1 MLEIACVRARGLGA
15 RIGLEPGDRIVSLND
30 NEIHDVIDFKFFS
43 SDERISLVAQKVSGR
58 LYRTVVTKMPDDD
71 LGLEFVPF
79 RIKKCRN
86 NCLFCFVDQM
96 PKGCRAS
103 LSIKDD
109 DYRASFLH
117 GNYITLGNLTGQDWE
132 RIFNQR
138 LSPLYISVH
147 ATDTSLR
154 ASLLRNKKAPDIM
167 TALRRLAAGGIK
179 MHTQIVL
186 CPGINDGSHLVKT
199 IEDLSGLYPA
209 VSSIAAV
216 PVGLTSHRKK
226 LFPLRPFTPRQARAV
241 LEIITSLGKK
251 YKRRFGTRLVFA
263 SDEFYIKAKEPIP
276 PASWYEDFPQIE
288 NGVGMTAEFIR
299 DAARARLPAKIHPV
313 VATVVTGVSF
323 SRKLR
328 AIVKRFDDVKG
339 AVVKQV
345 TVKNRFFGPLVTVAG
360 LLTGRDVL
368 HALKGRRLGN
378 MLMIPSNA
386 LKEDEDLF
394 LDGMSLDQ
402 IERTLQVKVVSVGSF
417 RDMVDALRGKG
428 RTA

>member
-1 MLEIACVRARGLGA
+1 LLEIARVLPGSLAV
-15 RIGLEPGDRIVSLND
+15 RIGLRPGDRIVSINN

-43 SDERISLVAQKVSGR
+43 SDERISLVAKKVSGR
-58 LYRTVVTKMPDDD
+58 LYKTVVTKMPDDD

-109 DYRASFLH
+109 DFRASFLH
-117 GNYITLGNLTGQDWE
+117 GNYITLGNLTDEDWE
-132 RIFNQR
+132 RIFSQR

-147 ATDTSLR
+147 ATDTALR

-167 TALRRLAAGGIK
+167 TSLRRLAAGGIK

-186 CPGINDGSHLVKT
+186 CPGINDGAHLVKT
-199 IEDLSGLYPA
+199 IQDLSGLYPA

-216 PVGLTSHRKK
+216 PVGLTSQRKK
-226 LFPLRPFTPRQARAV
+226 LFPLRPFTQRQARAV
-241 LEIITSLGKK
+241 LEIITPLAKN
-251 YKRRFGTRLVFA
+251 YKRTFGTRLVFA

-299 DAARARLPAKIHPV
+299 DAARTRLPAKIHHV
-313 VATVVTGVSF
+313 AATVVTGVSF
-323 SRKLR
+323 RWKLR
-328 AIVKRFDDVKG
+328 DILKRFDDVKG
-339 AVVKQV
+339 AVVSQV

-368 HALKGRRLGN
+368 HALKGRKLGS
-378 MLMIPSNA
+378 MLMIPANA
-386 LKEDEDLF
+386 LKEDEAVF
-394 LDGMSLDQ
+394 LDGLTLEQ
-402 IERTLQVKVVSVGSF
+402 VERALKVKVVPVGSF

>member
-1 MLEIACVRARGLGA
+1 LLEIARVLPGSLGLK
-15 RIGLEPGDRIVSLND
+15 IGLEPGDRIVSVN
-30 NEIHDVIDFKFFS
+30 NHEIHDVIDFKYFS
-43 SDERISLVAQKVSGR
+43 SDERIALVARKASGR
-58 LYRTVVTKMPDDD
+58 LLRSVVTKMPDDD

-96 PKGCRAS
+96 PKGCRQS

-109 DYRASFLH
+109 DFRASFLH
-117 GNYITLGNLTGQDWE
+117 GNYITLGNLTEQDWE

-147 ATDTSLR
+147 ATDTALR
-154 ASLLRNKKAPDIM
+154 ASLLRNRRAPDIM

-186 CPGINDGSHLVKT
+186 CPGINDGAHLVKT

-226 LFPLRPFTPRQARAV
+226 LYPLKPYTPRQARGV
-241 LEIITSLGKK
+241 LEIITRLEKK
-251 YKRRFGTRLVFA
+251 YKKQFGTRLVFA

-276 PASWYEDFPQIE
+276 PVSFYEDFPQIE

-299 DAARARLPAKIHPV
+299 DAARTRLPAKIRPV
-313 VATVVTGVSF
+313 AATVVTGVSF

-328 AIVKRFDDVKG
+328 GIVKRFDDVNG
-339 AVVKQV
+339 AVVKLV

-368 HALKGRRLGN
+368 HALKGRKLGS
-378 MLMIPSNA
+378 MLMIPSDA
-386 LKEDEDLF
+386 LKEDEGLF

-402 IERTLQVKVVSVGSF
+402 VERALKVKVVPVGSF
-417 RDMVDALRGKG
+417 KDMVAALRGRG

>member
-1 MLEIACVRARGLGA
+1 LLEIARVLPGSLGLK
-15 RIGLEPGDRIVSLND
+15 IGLEPGDRIVSVN
-30 NEIHDVIDFKFFS
+30 NHEIHDVIDFKYFS
-43 SDERISLVAQKVSGR
+43 SDERIALVARKASGR
-58 LYRTVVTKMPDDD
+58 LLRSVVTKMPDDD

-96 PKGCRAS
+96 PKGCRQS

-109 DYRASFLH
+109 DFRASFLH
-117 GNYITLGNLTGQDWE
+117 GNYITLGNLTEQDWE

-147 ATDTSLR
+147 ATDTALR
-154 ASLLRNKKAPDIM
+154 ASLLRNRRAPDIM

-186 CPGINDGSHLVKT
+186 CPGINDGAHLVKT

-226 LFPLRPFTPRQARAV
+226 LFPLKPYTPRQARAV
-241 LEIITSLGKK
+241 LEIIKPLAKN

-276 PASWYEDFPQIE
+276 PVSFYEDFPQIE

-299 DAARARLPAKIHPV
+299 DAARTRLPAKIRPV
-313 VATVVTGVSF
+313 AATVVTGVSF

-328 AIVKRFDDVKG
+328 GIVKRFDDVNG
-339 AVVKQV
+339 AVVKLV

-368 HALKGRRLGN
+368 HALKGRKLGS
-378 MLMIPSNA
+378 MLMIPSDA
-386 LKEDEDLF
+386 LKEDEGLF

-402 IERTLQVKVVSVGSF
+402 VERALKVKVVPVGSF
-417 RDMVDALRGKG
+417 KDMVAALRGRG

>member
-1 MLEIACVRARGLGA
+1 MLEIARVLPGSLGLK
-15 RIGLEPGDRIVSLND
+15 IGLEPGDRIVSVN
-30 NEIHDVIDFKFFS
+30 NSEIHDVIDFKYFS
-43 SDERISLVAQKVSGR
+43 SDERIALVARKASGR
-58 LYRTVVTKMPDDD
+58 LLRSVVTKMPDDD

-96 PKGCRAS
+96 PKGCRQS

-109 DYRASFLH
+109 DFRASFLH
-117 GNYITLGNLTGQDWE
+117 GNYITLGNLTEQDWE

-147 ATDTSLR
+147 ATDTALR

-186 CPGINDGSHLVKT
+186 CPGINDGAHLVKT

-226 LFPLRPFTPRQARAV
+226 LFPLKPYTPRQARGV
-241 LEIITSLGKK
+241 LEIITRLEKK
-251 YKRRFGTRLVFA
+251 YKKQFGTRLVFA

-276 PASWYEDFPQIE
+276 PVSFYEDFPQIE

-299 DAARARLPAKIHPV
+299 DAARTRLPAKIRPV
-313 VATVVTGVSF
+313 AATVVTGVSF

-328 AIVKRFDDVKG
+328 GIVKRFDDVNG
-339 AVVKQV
+339 AVVKLV

-368 HALKGRRLGN
+368 HALKGRKLGS
-378 MLMIPSNA
+378 MLMIPSDA
-386 LKEDEDLF
+386 LKEDEGLF

-402 IERTLQVKVVSVGSF
+402 VERALKVKVVPVGSF
-417 RDMVDALRGKG
+417 KDMVAALRGRG

>member
-1 MLEIACVRARGLGA
+1 MLEIARVLPGSLGLK
-15 RIGLEPGDRIVSLND
+15 IGLEPGDRIVSVN
-30 NEIHDVIDFKFFS
+30 NHEIHDVIDFKYFS
-43 SDERISLVAQKVSGR
+43 SDERIALVARKASGR
-58 LYRTVVTKMPDDD
+58 LLRSVVTKMPDDD

-96 PKGCRAS
+96 PKGCRQS

-109 DYRASFLH
+109 DFRASFLH
-117 GNYITLGNLTGQDWE
+117 GNYITLGNLTEQDWE

-147 ATDTSLR
+147 ATDTALR
-154 ASLLRNKKAPDIM
+154 ASLLRNRRAPDIM

-186 CPGINDGSHLVKT
+186 CPGINDGAHLVKT

-226 LFPLRPFTPRQARAV
+226 LYPLKPYTPRQARGV
-241 LEIITSLGKK
+241 LEIITRLEKK
-251 YKRRFGTRLVFA
+251 YKKQFGTRLVFA

-276 PASWYEDFPQIE
+276 PVSFYEDFPQIE

-299 DAARARLPAKIHPV
+299 DAARTRLPVKLRPV
-313 VATVVTGVSF
+313 AATVVTGVSF

-328 AIVKRFDDVKG
+328 GIVKRFDDVNG
-339 AVVKQV
+339 AVVKLV

-368 HALKGRRLGN
+368 HALKGRKLGS
-378 MLMIPSNA
+378 MLMIPSDA
-386 LKEDEDLF
+386 LKEDEGLF

-402 IERTLQVKVVSVGSF
+402 VERALKVKVVPVGSF
-417 RDMVDALRGKG
+417 KDMVAALRGRG

>member
-1 MLEIACVRARGLGA
+1 LLEIARVLPGSLGLK
-15 RIGLEPGDRIVSLND
+15 IGLEPGDRIVSVN
-30 NEIHDVIDFKFFS
+30 NHEIHDVIDFKYFS
-43 SDERISLVAQKVSGR
+43 SDERIALVARKASGR
-58 LYRTVVTKMPDDD
+58 LLRSVVTKMPDDD

-96 PKGCRAS
+96 PKGCRQS

-109 DYRASFLH
+109 DFRASFLH
-117 GNYITLGNLTGQDWE
+117 GNYITLGNLTEQDWE

-147 ATDTSLR
+147 ATDTALR
-154 ASLLRNKKAPDIM
+154 ASLLRNRRAPDIM

-186 CPGINDGSHLVKT
+186 CPGINDGAHLVKT

-226 LFPLRPFTPRQARAV
+226 LFPLKPYTPRQARGV
-241 LEIITSLGKK
+241 LEIITRLEKK
-251 YKRRFGTRLVFA
+251 YKKQFGTRLVFA

-299 DAARARLPAKIHPV
+299 DAARTRLPAKIRPV
-313 VATVVTGVSF
+313 AATVVTGVSF

-328 AIVKRFDDVKG
+328 GIVKRFDDVNG
-339 AVVKQV
+339 AVVKLV

-368 HALKGRRLGN
+368 HALKGRKLGS
-378 MLMIPSNA
+378 MLMIPSDA
-386 LKEDEDLF
+386 LKEDEGLF

-402 IERTLQVKVVSVGSF
+402 VERALKVKVVPVGSF
-417 RDMVDALRGKG
+417 KDMVAALRGRG

>member
-1 MLEIACVRARGLGA
+1 MLEIARVLPGSLGLK
-15 RIGLEPGDRIVSLND
+15 IGLEPGDRIVSVN
-30 NEIHDVIDFKFFS
+30 NHEIHDVIDFKYFS
-43 SDERISLVAQKVSGR
+43 SDERIALVARKASGR
-58 LYRTVVTKMPDDD
+58 LLRSVVTKMPDDD

-96 PKGCRAS
+96 PKGCRQS

-109 DYRASFLH
+109 DFRASFLH
-117 GNYITLGNLTGQDWE
+117 GNYITLGNLTEQDWE

-147 ATDTSLR
+147 ATDTALR
-154 ASLLRNKKAPDIM
+154 ASLLRNRRAPDIM

-186 CPGINDGSHLVKT
+186 CPGINDGAHLVKT

-226 LFPLRPFTPRQARAV
+226 LFPLKPYTPRQARGV
-241 LEIITSLGKK
+241 LEIITRLEKK
-251 YKRRFGTRLVFA
+251 YKKQFGTRLVFA

-299 DAARARLPAKIHPV
+299 DAARTRLPAKIRPV
-313 VATVVTGVSF
+313 AATVVTGVSF

-328 AIVKRFDDVKG
+328 GIVKRFDDVNG
-339 AVVKQV
+339 AVVKLV

-368 HALKGRRLGN
+368 HALKGRKLGS
-378 MLMIPSNA
+378 MLMIPSDA
-386 LKEDEDLF
+386 LKEDEGLF

-402 IERTLQVKVVSVGSF
+402 VERALKVKVVPVGSF
-417 RDMVDALRGKG
+417 KDMVAALRGRG

>member
-1 MLEIACVRARGLGA
+1 MLEIARVLPGSLGLK
-15 RIGLEPGDRIVSLND
+15 IGLEPGDRIVSVN
-30 NEIHDVIDFKFFS
+30 NHEIHDVIDFKYFS
-43 SDERISLVAQKVSGR
+43 SDERIALVARKASGR
-58 LYRTVVTKMPDDD
+58 LLRSVVTKMPDDD

-96 PKGCRAS
+96 PKGCRQS

-109 DYRASFLH
+109 DFRASFLH
-117 GNYITLGNLTGQDWE
+117 GNYITLGNLTEQDWE

-147 ATDTSLR
+147 ATDTALR
-154 ASLLRNKKAPDIM
+154 ASLLRNRRAPDIM

-186 CPGINDGSHLVKT
+186 CPGINDGAHLVKT

-226 LFPLRPFTPRQARAV
+226 LYPLKPYTPRQARGV
-241 LEIITSLGKK
+241 LEIITRLEKK
-251 YKRRFGTRLVFA
+251 YKKQFGTRLVFA

-276 PASWYEDFPQIE
+276 PVSFYEDFPQIE

-299 DAARARLPAKIHPV
+299 DAARTRLPAKIRPV
-313 VATVVTGVSF
+313 AATVVTGVSF

-328 AIVKRFDDVKG
+328 GIVKRFDDVNG
-339 AVVKQV
+339 AVVKLV

-368 HALKGRRLGN
+368 HALKGRKLGS
-378 MLMIPSNA
+378 MLMIPSDA
-386 LKEDEDLF
+386 LKEDEGLF

-402 IERTLQVKVVSVGSF
+402 VERALKVKVVPVGSF
-417 RDMVDALRGKG
+417 KDMVAALRGRG

>member
-1 MLEIACVRARGLGA
+1 MLEIARVLPGSLGLK
-15 RIGLEPGDRIVSLND
+15 IGLEPGDRIVSVN
-30 NEIHDVIDFKFFS
+30 NHEIHDVIDFKYFS
-43 SDERISLVAQKVSGR
+43 SDERIALVARKASGR
-58 LYRTVVTKMPDDD
+58 LLRSVVTKMPDDD

-96 PKGCRAS
+96 PKGCRQS

-109 DYRASFLH
+109 DFRASFLH
-117 GNYITLGNLTGQDWE
+117 GNYITLGNLTEQDWE

-147 ATDTSLR
+147 ATDTALR
-154 ASLLRNKKAPDIM
+154 ASLLRNRRAPDIM

-179 MHTQIVL
+179 VHTQIVL
-186 CPGINDGSHLVKT
+186 CPGINDGAHLVKT

-226 LFPLRPFTPRQARAV
+226 LYPLKPYTPRQARGV
-241 LEIITSLGKK
+241 LEIITRLEKK
-251 YKRRFGTRLVFA
+251 YKKQFGTRLVFA

-276 PASWYEDFPQIE
+276 PVSFYEDFPQIE

-299 DAARARLPAKIHPV
+299 DAARTRLPAKIRPV
-313 VATVVTGVSF
+313 AATVVTGVSF

-328 AIVKRFDDVKG
+328 GIVKRFDDVNG
-339 AVVKQV
+339 AVVKLV

-368 HALKGRRLGN
+368 HALKGRKLGS
-378 MLMIPSNA
+378 MLMIPSDA
-386 LKEDEDLF
+386 LKEDEGLF

-402 IERTLQVKVVSVGSF
+402 VERALKVKVVPVGSF
-417 RDMVDALRGKG
+417 KDMVAALRGRG

>member
-1 MLEIACVRARGLGA
+1 MLEIARVLPGSLGLK
-15 RIGLEPGDRIVSLND
+15 IGLEPGDRIVSVN
-30 NEIHDVIDFKFFS
+30 NHEIHDVIDFKYFS
-43 SDERISLVAQKVSGR
+43 SDERIALVARKASGR
-58 LYRTVVTKMPDDD
+58 LLRSVVTKMPDDD

-96 PKGCRAS
+96 PKGCRQS

-109 DYRASFLH
+109 DFRASFLH
-117 GNYITLGNLTGQDWE
+117 GNYITLGNLTEQDWE

-147 ATDTSLR
+147 ATDTALR
-154 ASLLRNKKAPDIM
+154 ASLLRNRRAPDIM

-186 CPGINDGSHLVKT
+186 CPGINDGAHLVKT

-226 LFPLRPFTPRQARAV
+226 LFPLKPYTPRQARAV
-241 LEIITSLGKK
+241 LEIIKPLAKN

-276 PASWYEDFPQIE
+276 PVSFYEDFPQIE

-299 DAARARLPAKIHPV
+299 DAARTRLPAKIRPV
-313 VATVVTGVSF
+313 AATVVTGVSF

-328 AIVKRFDDVKG
+328 GIVKRFDDVNG
-339 AVVKQV
+339 AVVKLV

-368 HALKGRRLGN
+368 HALKGRKLGS
-378 MLMIPSNA
+378 MLMIPSDA
-386 LKEDEDLF
+386 LKEDEGLF

-402 IERTLQVKVVSVGSF
+402 VERALKVKVVPVGSF
-417 RDMVDALRGKG
+417 KDMVAALRGRG

>member
-1 MLEIACVRARGLGA
+1 LLEIARVLPDSLAE
-15 RIGLEPGDRIVSLND
+15 RIGLKPGDRIVSINNSD
-30 NEIHDVIDFKFFS
+30 IHDVIDFKFFC
-43 SDERISLVAQKVSGR
+43 SDERISLVAKKVSGR
-58 LYRTVVTKMPDDD
+58 LYKTVVTKMPDDD

-117 GNYITLGNLTGQDWE
+117 GNYITLGNLIEQDWE

-147 ATDTSLR
+147 ATDTALR
-154 ASLLRNKKAPDIM
+154 AYLLGNKKAPDIM
-167 TALRRLAAGGIK
+167 TSLRRLAAGGIK

-186 CPGINDGSHLVKT
+186 CPGINDGAHLVKT
-199 IEDLSGLYPA
+199 IQDLSGLYPA

-216 PVGLTSHRKK
+216 PVGLTSHRNK
-226 LFPLRPFTPRQARAV
+226 LFPLKPYTPRQARAV
-241 LEIITSLGKK
+241 LELIRPLAKK
-251 YKRRFGTRLVFA
+251 YKRTFGTRLVFA

-299 DAARARLPAKIHPV
+299 DAARTRLPAKIHPV
-313 VATVVTGVSF
+313 MATAVTGVSF
-323 SRKLR
+323 SRNLSGY
-328 AIVKRFDDVKG
+328 VKRFNEVKG

-368 HALKGRRLGN
+368 HALKGRRLGS

-402 IERTLQVKVVSVGSF
+402 VGRALKVKVAPVGSF
-417 RDMVDALRGKG
+417 RDMIDALRGKG

>member
-1 MLEIACVRARGLGA
+1 LLEIARVLPGSLGLK
-15 RIGLEPGDRIVSLND
+15 IGLEPGDRIVSVN
-30 NEIHDVIDFKFFS
+30 NSEIHDVIDFKYFS
-43 SDERISLVAQKVSGR
+43 SDERIALVARKASGR
-58 LYRTVVTKMPDDD
+58 LLRSVVTKMPDDD

-96 PKGCRAS
+96 PKGCRQS

-109 DYRASFLH
+109 DFRASFLH
-117 GNYITLGNLTGQDWE
+117 GNYITLGNLTEQDWE

-147 ATDTSLR
+147 ATDTALR
-154 ASLLRNKKAPDIM
+154 ASLLRNRRAPDIM

-186 CPGINDGSHLVKT
+186 CPGINDGAHLVKT

-226 LFPLRPFTPRQARAV
+226 LYPLKPYTPRQARGV
-241 LEIITSLGKK
+241 LEIITRLEKK
-251 YKRRFGTRLVFA
+251 YKKQFGTRLVFA

-276 PASWYEDFPQIE
+276 PVSFYEDFPQIE

-299 DAARARLPAKIHPV
+299 DAARTRLPVKIHPV
-313 VATVVTGVSF
+313 MATAVTGVSF

-328 AIVKRFDDVKG
+328 DLLKRFDDVNG
-339 AVVKQV
+339 AGVKLV

-368 HALKGRRLGN
+368 HALKGRKLGS
-378 MLMIPSNA
+378 MLMIPSDA
-386 LKEDEDLF
+386 LKEDEGLF

-402 IERTLQVKVVSVGSF
+402 VERALKVKVVPVGSF
-417 RDMVDALRGKG
+417 KDMVAALRGRG

>member
-1 MLEIACVRARGLGA
+1 LLEIARVLPGSPAV
-15 RIGLEPGDRIVSLND
+15 RIGLRPGDRIVSINN

-43 SDERISLVAQKVSGR
+43 SDERISLVAKKVSGR
-58 LYRTVVTKMPDDD
+58 LYKTVVTKMPDDD

-109 DYRASFLH
+109 DFRASFLH
-117 GNYITLGNLTGQDWE
+117 GNYITLGNLTDEDWE
-132 RIFNQR
+132 RIFSQR

-147 ATDTSLR
+147 ATDTVLR
-154 ASLLRNKKAPDIM
+154 ACLLGNKKAPDIM
-167 TALRRLAAGGIK
+167 TSLRRLAAGGIK

-186 CPGINDGSHLVKT
+186 CPGINDGAHLVKT
-199 IEDLSGLYPA
+199 IQDLSGLYPA

-216 PVGLTSHRKK
+216 PVGLTSQRKK
-226 LFPLRPFTPRQARAV
+226 LFPLMPFTQRQARAV
-241 LEIITSLGKK
+241 LEIITPLAKN
-251 YKRRFGTRLVFA
+251 YKRTFGTRLVFA

-299 DAARARLPAKIHPV
+299 DAARTRLPAKIHHV
-313 VATVVTGVSF
+313 AATVVTGVSF
-323 SRKLR
+323 SWKLR
-328 AIVKRFDDVKG
+328 DILKRFDDVKG
-339 AVVKQV
+339 AVVSQV

-368 HALKGRRLGN
+368 HALKGRKLGN

-386 LKEDEDLF
+386 LKEDEAVF
-394 LDGMSLDQ
+394 LDGLTLEQ
-402 IERTLQVKVVSVGSF
+402 VERALKVKVVPVGSF

>member
-1 MLEIACVRARGLGA
+1 MLEIARVLPGSLGLK
-15 RIGLEPGDRIVSLND
+15 IGLEPGDRIVSVN
-30 NEIHDVIDFKFFS
+30 NSEIHDVIDFKYFS
-43 SDERISLVAQKVSGR
+43 SDERIALVARKASGR
-58 LYRTVVTKMPDDD
+58 LLRSVVTKMPDDD

-96 PKGCRAS
+96 PKGCRQS

-109 DYRASFLH
+109 DFRASFLH
-117 GNYITLGNLTGQDWE
+117 GNYITLGNLTEQDWE

-147 ATDTSLR
+147 ATDTALR
-154 ASLLRNKKAPDIM
+154 ASLLRNRRAPDIM

-186 CPGINDGSHLVKT
+186 CPGINDGAHLVKT

-226 LFPLRPFTPRQARAV
+226 LFPLKPYTPRQARGV
-241 LEIITSLGKK
+241 LEIITRLEKK
-251 YKRRFGTRLVFA
+251 YKKQFGTRLVFA

-276 PASWYEDFPQIE
+276 PVSFYEDFPQIE

-299 DAARARLPAKIHPV
+299 DAARTRLPAKIRPV
-313 VATVVTGVSF
+313 AATVVTGVSF

-328 AIVKRFDDVKG
+328 GIVKRFDDVNG
-339 AVVKQV
+339 AVVKLV

-368 HALKGRRLGN
+368 HALKGRKLGS

-386 LKEDEDLF
+386 LKEDEGLF

-402 IERTLQVKVVSVGSF
+402 VERALKVKVVPVGSF
-417 RDMVDALRGKG
+417 KDMVAALRGRG